1 MTELFAISLLPTEFT
16 AIFALVTELAASLAA
31 VTCKAPRCIVSIEP
45 VFNSDESTA
54 FADISAFAIALAAT
68 CLATIESVAISAPV
82 TLFAAIL
89 DVITCAVAM

>member
-1 MTELFAISLLPTEFT
+1 MSSLEFVGAGT
-16 AIFALVTELAASLAA
+16 ANIIATQAADANYNAATVTAVLTVAKAARTL
-31 VTCKAPRCIVSIEP
+31 
-45 VFNSDESTA
+45 TA

-89 DVITCAVAM
+89 DVIICAVAM